1 LTSADVWFVES
12 EKTLNPKPGTGKA
25 LPDVVSLKR
34 LELSGAVER
43 LEQLERTDPVVNG
56 AKRLNNWNLW
66 NGLVPVGS
74 SWQRLNKSYPFNRL
88 LRAVEKL
95 NDDLH
100 LC

>member
-1 LTSADVWFVES
+1 LTSADIWFVES

-56 AKRLNNWNLW
+56 AKRLNNWNFW

-74 SWQRLNKSYPFNRL
+74 SWQRLNQVLSIQQIIESGRE
-88 LRAVEKL
+88 AE
-95 NDDLH
+95 
-100 LC
+100 

>member
-74 SWQRLNKSYPFNRL
+74 SWQRLNQVLSIQQIIESGRE
-88 LRAVEKL
+88 AE
-95 NDDLH
+95 
-100 LC
+100 

>member
-12 EKTLNPKPGTGKA
+12 EKTLNPKPRTGKT

-74 SWQRLNKSYPFNRL
+74 SWQRLNQVLSIQQIIESGRE
-88 LRAVEKL
+88 AE
-95 NDDLH
+95 
-100 LC
+100 